1 MVVESNLK
9 ATAYLGNNNSS
20 FKKMDTQRHSL
31 RESYTEEGVSH
42 IFRESWKE
50 EACHTLRRGSISISY
65 FEKEKE
71 RHTLLES

>member
-1 MVVESNLK
+1 
-9 ATAYLGNNNSS
+9 
-20 FKKMDTQRHSL
+20 MDTQRHSL